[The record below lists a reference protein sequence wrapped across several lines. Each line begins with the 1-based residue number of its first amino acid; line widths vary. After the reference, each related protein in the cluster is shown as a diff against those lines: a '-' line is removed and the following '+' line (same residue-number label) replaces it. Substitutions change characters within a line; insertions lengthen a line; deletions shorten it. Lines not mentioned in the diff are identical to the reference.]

1 MNMVKL
7 WQPGESAVND
17 HLRLG
22 LKMNLLDSI
31 ITVTQTCLGPMDHI
45 TKNEQPYLVL

>member
-17 HLRLG
+17 HLRFEDEPVG
-22 LKMNLLDSI
+22 QYYNSHSNMFRSYGSHYK
-31 ITVTQTCLGPMDHI
+31 
-45 TKNEQPYLVL
+45 E